1 MFNCF
6 LSLFVSVQVSDA
18 YVTILSIIVFFS
30 LNFSFFEF
38 SKILNVNLPH

>member
-18 YVTILSIIVFFS
+18 YVNILSIVVFFS
-30 LNFSFFEF
+30 PNFSFFDIF
-38 SKILNVNLPH
+38 LFLKNFVA